1 MDRRVRIDK
10 AGIAE
15 FCHRWNV
22 IELAFFG
29 SVVRDDFRA
38 DSDIDVLVTFAPDAR
53 PGFLTLSR
61 MERELAEM
69 LGRRVEITTK
79 GGLKPLIRES
89 VLAQAE
95 ILYAA

>member
-1 MDRRVRIDK
+1 MDPQVRTDK
-10 AGIAE
+10 AEIAA
-15 FCHRWNV
+15 FCRRWNV

-29 SVVRDDFRA
+29 SVVRDDFSA
-38 DSDIDVLVTFAPDAR
+38 DSDIDVLVAFAPDAR

-69 LGRRVEITTK
+69 LGRRVEVTTK